1 MKETYVKDV
10 SPPARCTA
18 RYVPSSSS
26 RACHARR
33 KEFIGS
39 RRGILRCILLQ
50 ELFIVAS
57 LPDQKNEVDDESPLK
72 KPIQMQCFVSE
83 HFLVFFLDDGMYY
96 GSILF

>member
-1 MKETYVKDV
+1 MPD
-10 SPPARCTA
+10 ARNSLEVVEVFCVVFCC
-18 RYVPSSSS
+18 RSSSLS
-26 RACHARR
+26 
-33 KEFIGS
+33 
-39 RRGILRCILLQ
+39 
-50 ELFIVAS
+50 LF